1 MLIDVSAASILR
13 EAINIFSKA
22 TSFGIRVPTHV
33 SMKFRN
39 QLATPQYR
47 DALKLSEVD
56 PAKLGQVIGNKHRW
70 DQGLC
75 KFFTLHFLKYFMAR
89 TPARSRFNPENLIL
103 QYSIPSPENPPLLAY
118 DPSRYASQFVM
129 YGPTLF
135 LNNNRYLTIKIK
147 TMYPNV
153 TKGLGEFQ
161 LKWINMRYKKN
172 LSNGNVDLL
181 PLPTFKAKRKAVGK
195 RLETRGQIRD
205 QEGSIANFSY
215 CQIANSFKDICHI
228 ALTLLVGGDIG
239 SYVGGRSYLPFDLV
253 NLLEKRNSKFR
264 IVTYAPELMSLPL
277 FDESAEKDVPG
288 EQVESEFRINGSEV
302 FFIYGAESSIRE
314 LLEGGIT
321 SAYIGETFNLAGH
334 NLYADIAPGQPTVG
348 VLFRANRPC
357 DTEYKGIAVWGEPVD
372 LTDYEILDEYQII
385 ETFGV

>member
-1 MLIDVSAASILR
+1 MLIDLSAASILR

-22 TSFGIRVPTHV
+22 RSLGVRVPTHV
-33 SMKFRN
+33 NMKFRN

-47 DALKLSEVD
+47 DALNLSEVD
-56 PAKLGQVIGNKHRW
+56 PEKLGQVIGNKHRW

-75 KFFTLHFLKYFMAR
+75 KFFTLHFLKYFMTR

-103 QYSIPSPENPPLLAY
+103 QYSIPYPENPPLLAY
-118 DPSRYASQFVM
+118 EPSRYASQFVM

-161 LKWINMRYKKN
+161 LKWINMRYSKN
-172 LSNGNVDLL
+172 LKNGNVTLL
-181 PLPTFKAKRKAVGK
+181 PLPEFKAKRKTVGK
-195 RLETRGQIRD
+195 RFETRGQIRD

-215 CQIANSFKDICHI
+215 CQIANSFKEICHI
-228 ALTLLVGGDIG
+228 ALTLLVGGDTDQ
-239 SYVGGRSYLPFDLV
+239 YVGGRSFLPFDLV

-264 IVTYAPELMSLPL
+264 VVTYVPELVSLPL
-277 FDESAEKDVPG
+277 FGDSSERIEESDA
-288 EQVESEFRINGSEV
+288 VESEYRINGSEV

-314 LLEGGIT
+314 LLDKGIS
-321 SAYIGETFNLAGH
+321 SAYIRETFNLAGH
-334 NLYADIAPGQPTVG
+334 NLYADIVPGQPMVG
-348 VLFRANRPC
+348 VLFRADRPY
-357 DTEYKGIAVWGEPVD
+357 DTEYKGIAVWEEPTD
-372 LTDYEILDEYQII
+372 LTDYEILDEYQVI